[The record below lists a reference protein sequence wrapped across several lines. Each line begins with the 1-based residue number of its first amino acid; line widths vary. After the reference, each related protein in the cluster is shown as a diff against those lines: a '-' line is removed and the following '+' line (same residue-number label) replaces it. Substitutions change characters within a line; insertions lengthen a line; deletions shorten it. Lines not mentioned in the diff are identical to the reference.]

1 MVRSVK
7 DRMDEIVERLN
18 TVEMGDETEEQLRA
32 LGYAN

>member
-1 MVRSVK
+1 
-7 DRMDEIVERLN
+7 MDEIVERLN